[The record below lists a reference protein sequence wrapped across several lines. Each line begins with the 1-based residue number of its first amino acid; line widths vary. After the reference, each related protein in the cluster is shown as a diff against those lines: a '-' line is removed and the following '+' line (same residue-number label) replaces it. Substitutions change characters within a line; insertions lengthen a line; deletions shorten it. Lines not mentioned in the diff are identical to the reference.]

1 MNESLKHKKIVL
13 GVSGG
18 IAAYK
23 ALELTRL
30 LRAQGAEV
38 QVVMTRAAQEFVTPL
53 SFQALSGRAARM
65 DLFDSAAEAAMG
77 HIELAR
83 WADLILVAP
92 ASADLMARLA
102 HGLAPDLLSTLCLA
116 TEAPLLLAPAM
127 NRVMWA
133 HPATQANRKLLL
145 SRGVELIGPAEGA
158 QACGETGAGRLT
170 EPADLVR
177 ATQRLLGVTP
187 GPFAGKK
194 ILVNA
199 GPTYE
204 DLDPARFIGNRSS
217 GRMGFAI
224 ADAARRWGA
233 ETVLIAGPVSVETP
247 AGVRRIDVRS
257 AAQMRAAVLAEV
269 PGVDVFIAAAAIADY
284 RPAQLS
290 ERKIKR
296 SSASLQLE
304 LVPNADIVAE
314 VAALPNRP
322 FVVGFAAETDDLLA
336 HAESKLKRKNLDM
349 ICANQVG
356 IEGSGFEAEY
366 NALTL
371 IWAGGS
377 KVLAHAP
384 KPLLAEQLLET
395 VLSRLTPKANP

>member
-1 MNESLKHKKIVL
+1 MNESLKHKKILL

-53 SFQALSGRAARM
+53 SFQALSGRAVRM

-145 SRGVELIGPAEGA
+145 SRGVAMIGPAEGA
-158 QACGETGAGRLT
+158 QACGETGAGRLS
-170 EPADLVR
+170 EPADLML
-177 ATQRLLGVTP
+177 AAERLLAVVP

-194 ILVNA
+194 ILINA

-204 DLDPARFIGNRSS
+204 DIDPARFIGNRSS

-233 ETVLIAGPVSVETP
+233 QTVLIAGPVGVETP

-269 PGVDVFIAAAAIADY
+269 PEVDVFIAAAAIADY
-284 RPAQLS
+284 RPAHLS

-296 SSASLQLE
+296 SSASMQLE

-322 FVVGFAAETDDLLA
+322 FVVGFAAETEDLIA
-336 HAESKLKRKNLDM
+336 HAEGKLKRKNLDM

-356 IEGSGFEAEY
+356 VEGSGFEADF

-377 KVLAHAP
+377 KVLPHAS
-384 KPLLAEQLLET
+384 KSELAEQLLDT
-395 VLSRLTPKANP
+395 VLSRLTQKAKP